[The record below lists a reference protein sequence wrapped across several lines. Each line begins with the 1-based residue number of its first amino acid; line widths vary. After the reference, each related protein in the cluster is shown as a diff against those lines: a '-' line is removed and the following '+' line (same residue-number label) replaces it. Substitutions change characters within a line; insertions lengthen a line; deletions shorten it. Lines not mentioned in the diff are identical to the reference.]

1 MESDRIS
8 HLRSVGG
15 HRAVGQCR
23 VRAIHGLPL
32 GSIFFRAMVGLA
44 LWVTVSGCKPVD
56 DTGAETDRMLMGAP
70 VAGDIYA
77 AELTF
82 FSEASFENEA
92 KVYGLIKVL
101 AVDEAKVTV
110 VTENAGSASDSMSRE
125 EIRGE
130 MRDIEFDDSEQIEI
144 DRTELVKAHQAGKI
158 FAVRRP
164 SPSALSLPE

>member
-8 HLRSVGG
+8 HSRFVGAYSAAG
-15 HRAVGQCR
+15 RCR
-23 VRAIHGLPL
+23 VRAIHGFPL
-32 GSIFFRAMVGLA
+32 ASIFFRAVVASALLA
-44 LWVTVSGCKPVD
+44 TVSGCNPVD
-56 DTGAETDRMLMGAP
+56 DTSAESDRRLMGAP

-77 AELTF
+77 AELTY

-110 VTENAGSASDSMSRE
+110 VTENAGSAIDSVSRE

-144 DRTELVKAHQAGKI
+144 DHTELVKAHQAGKI

-164 SPSALSLPE
+164 SPSARSSE